1 MPTQFKPVRFFVLMA
16 LAVLIVCGAVAFFTE
31 RAAHGRTA
39 AERTAYALGEKAGA
53 AAAPE
58 AKLPNDADLNMMAQG
73 RFRQDGTGEQ
83 QSWDLAYENGYETG
97 FKKTHPAP

>member
-16 LAVLIVCGAVAFFTE
+16 LAAFIVCGAVAFFTE

-39 AERTAYALGEKAGA
+39 AERTAYALGEKAGEA
-53 AAAPE
+53 AAQE
-58 AKLPNDADLNMMAQG
+58 AKLPNAADLNMMAQA
-73 RFRQDGTGEQ
+73 RFTQDGTGEQ
-83 QSWDLAYENGYETG
+83 QSWDLAYENGYENG